1 METKYTLNSLRDP
14 RLLWELAPEVE
25 VVEEEGVSEEEVVIE
40 VAAEEGVVEETE
52 TVVVVAA
59 VDLETGLAGRLTR
72 CY

>member
-25 VVEEEGVSEEEVVIE
+25 VVEVVGVSEAEVVIE
-40 VAAEEGVVEETE
+40 VAAEEGVVEET
-52 TVVVVAA
+52 VVVAA

>member
-52 TVVVVAA
+52 TVVVAA

>member
-1 METKYTLNSLRDP
+1 METKYMLNSLRDP

-25 VVEEEGVSEEEVVIE
+25 VVEVVEVSEAEVVIE

-52 TVVVVAA
+52 TVVVVA
-59 VDLETGLAGRLTR
+59 VDLATGLAGRLTR